1 MQRKFYKKSNISG
14 LGKLFIGAG
23 IAVASLLLFTILF
36 GAAALLFEDVSAVIP
51 AFAMA
56 TVIVSSIVSG
66 GIVTRKVSEGNVSLS
81 FLSSMM
87 ASLLFMLIGAII
99 SGGALPFSVF
109 LNFLIFVGAFTL
121 SAYLLRKRERFGGG
135 RFTR

>member
-23 IAVASLLLFTILF
+23 IAVASLLLFTVLF
-36 GAAALLFEDVSAVIP
+36 GGIALLFEDVSAMIP
-51 AFAMA
+51 VFAIA
-56 TVIVSSIVSG
+56 TILVSSIVSG
-66 GIVTRKVSEGNVSLS
+66 GIVARKVNEGNIPLSL
-81 FLSSMM
+81 LSALM
-87 ASLLFMLIGAII
+87 ASLAFMLVGAIV

-121 SAYLLRKRERFGGG
+121 SAYLLRKRDKFDRRFM
-135 RFTR
+135 R